1 MRMTLPML
9 LGGWAQALP
18 LIPFLLP
25 RTRSRS
31 AGLIVAGG
39 LIGLLGD
46 LAGRIMAIVLGNNQL
61 MSYLSSPITA
71 GCFLFALAEWQVSPR
86 GRSVLRWSVLVFVA
100 LWIGF
105 TLSIEDLRGLGR
117 VTTPMYSLVLIVAAL
132 WTLLQRS
139 QVVLESPLIR
149 SDWFWCATGLA
160 VQGAAMA
167 FANAVGA
174 IFLERQ
180 RLDLFALVW
189 NTRAVFL
196 ILSYL
201 LIGWGIY
208 RGPAVGEER
217 LLERGA

>member
-1 MRMTLPML
+1 MRMTLAML

-25 RTRSRS
+25 RTRSRT
-31 AGLIVAGG
+31 AGLLVAGG
-39 LIGLLGD
+39 LISLLGD
-46 LAGRIMAIVLGNNQL
+46 LAGRIMATQFGNNQL

-86 GRSVLRWSVLVFVA
+86 SRAVLRWSVLLFVA

-105 TLSIEDLRGLGR
+105 TLTIEDLRGLGR
-117 VTTPMYSLVLIVAAL
+117 VTTPMYALVLVGAAL

-139 QVVLESPLIR
+139 QVVIETSLLR
-149 SDWFWCATGLA
+149 TDWFWCATGLA

-180 RLDLFALVW
+180 RIDLFALVW

-196 ILSYL
+196 ILSYAFL
-201 LIGWGIY
+201 AWGVY
-208 RGPAVGEER
+208 RGPAAPAFPTDG
-217 LLERGA
+217 